1 MEHRSHER
9 KITITRQDKAYFHSQ
24 TYINLEKTDVK
35 RILFGR
41 IYEIHDDILNY
52 QINGTGWY
60 FKEVLSLEIHIVD
73 YKPLKGSSYIPLPDL
88 IMIRKKRF
96 LIQKTKTISVFC
108 GRTKI
113 SSSR

>member
-41 IYEIHDDILNY
+41 MYEIHDDILNY
-52 QINGTGWY
+52 QINGSGWY
-60 FKEVLSLEIHIVD
+60 FRGFIVGNSYCRLQTLERFIIH
-73 YKPLKGSSYIPLPDL
+73 P
-88 IMIRKKRF
+88 
-96 LIQKTKTISVFC
+96 
-108 GRTKI
+108 
-113 SSSR
+113 SSRFNNDQKKAIFNTENENDKCFLWSY